1 MKNEKII
8 EAWNTIQLKD
18 GADARIKRKIYA
30 DTYEKKEDKY
40 LNRFIKSAAFIPTII
55 TLALLIIVGAGTV
68 VYATLSSNGKLILFK
83 ANEHSE
89 KNSDVIFIL
98 DDSVRVKMEDI
109 TGEIVECEDI
119 IAEQI
124 EKYDMFS
131 SQSPYEVE
139 KTFETIEA
147 AINYVGYNRLTWPAI
162 KEKIDEVK
170 VTVFSEEKDTIQK
183 IKLNSNYALTD
194 EMEAHTEAIIFTDT
208 YDGEIGTGLTSYS
221 EWFEG
226 VDFSSETVNE
236 NGREFYVVSSS
247 EFENRW
253 LVKCVYWQ
261 ENNVIYTLN
270 IRYKGVDSGKI
281 NDLVNRW
288 MCSF

>member
-18 GADARIKRKIYA
+18 DADARIKRKIYA

-40 LNRFIKSAAFIPTII
+40 LNRFIKSAAFVPTII
-55 TLALLIIVGAGTV
+55 ILALLIIVGAGTV
-68 VYATLSSNGKLILFK
+68 VYAALSSNGKLILFK
-83 ANEHSE
+83 ANEQSE
-89 KNSDVIFIL
+89 KNSDVIFML

-147 AINYVGYNRLTWPAI
+147 AINYVGYDRLTWPAI

-170 VTVFSEEKDTIQK
+170 VTVFTEEKDTIQK
-183 IKLNSNYALTD
+183 IKLNSNYALTG
-194 EMEAHTEAIIFTDT
+194 EIEAHTEAIIFTDS

-226 VDFSSETVNE
+226 VDFSFETVYE
-236 NGREFYVVSSS
+236 NGREFCIVSSG

-253 LVKCVYWQ
+253 IVKCVYWQ

-270 IRYKGVDSGKI
+270 IRYKEVDSGKI
-281 NDLVNRW
+281 IELVNRW